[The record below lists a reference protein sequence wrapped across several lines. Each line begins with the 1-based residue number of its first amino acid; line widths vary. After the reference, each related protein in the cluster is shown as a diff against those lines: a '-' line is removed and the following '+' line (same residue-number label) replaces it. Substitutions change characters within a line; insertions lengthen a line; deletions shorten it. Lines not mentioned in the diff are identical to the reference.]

1 MLERC
6 WGIGEA
12 ERHDEAFEVT
22 VAGAEGCLPLV
33 AGLDAEEIIGAAEVD
48 LGEDFGASEA
58 VEGFRN
64 EGEGVAIFYSDAI
77 EAPVVDAEAE
87 GAVLFLDE

>member
-6 WGIGEA
+6 WGVGEA

-64 EGEGVAIFYSDAI
+64 EREGVAIFYSDAI